1 MTTETP
7 ATTPGQLK
15 TSRSRRTPDGAMKT
29 MKAVAE
35 MAGVSEATV
44 SRFLS
49 GARPVHQETGK
60 RIESA
65 IHAVGYRKNRN
76 AGALAGGRS
85 WLIGLSIG
93 ILEIGHPATAGLMH
107 SIVDTAGEAG
117 YGVLIGNACN
127 ECVSVCPTIE
137 SFLERRVDGLLI
149 VRLGLSTEAPSSVI
163 QFSTPALV
171 VDALPDPQDASA
183 GDTWNVHAAGRQ
195 ITQALLAQIDA
206 RLRPAVP

>member
-7 ATTPGQLK
+7 ATSPEQLK
-15 TSRSRRTPDGAMKT
+15 TTRRRRTPDGAMTT

-85 WLIGLSIG
+85 WLIGLSIR
-93 ILEIGHPATAGLMH
+93 IPEIGHPATAGLMH
-107 SIVDTAGEAG
+107 SIVETAEQAG
-117 YGVLIGNACN
+117 YSVLIGNACDR
-127 ECVSVCPTIE
+127 CVTVCRTIE

-149 VRLGLSTEAPSSVI
+149 VRLGLRTDVFPNI
-163 QFSTPALV
+163 QLSIPALI
-171 VDALPDPQDASA
+171 VDALPGPQDASTP
-183 GDTWNVHAAGRQ
+183 DTRNVHAAGRQ
-195 ITQALLAQIDA
+195 ITQALLTQIDS
-206 RLRPAVP
+206 RPRPAVP